1 MYNYNVSMVIFS
13 RKIMPIIFFDKY
25 RSMILLNEL
34 CSFYTIFMS
43 DAKFGVLSL
52 LPNLLTGYGWNPG
65 NRIYNWFGEVI
76 EKKMGNKDVTFG
88 EVCVC

>member
-1 MYNYNVSMVIFS
+1 
-13 RKIMPIIFFDKY
+13 
-25 RSMILLNEL
+25 
-34 CSFYTIFMS
+34 MS

-88 EVCVC
+88 EVCVCWLVNFLKIWKYLMTGDIPLYGDVNFNLGLILSGTEFRNK